1 MTSDGHSAAV
11 VARTAGAKW
20 DLRILQSPDSN
31 DHVKIARCADPNNI
45 PAMDKA
51 KQAKNDARQSLDRAA
66 NYLLTPAALHFK
78 VIVLFQIGNNLIQR
92 RNYMEFIAAELV
104 SSRDLNFGR

>member
-11 VARTAGAKW
+11 VARTAGANGTCGSCNRQIRTTASK
-20 DLRILQSPDSN
+20 LRDVPTQT
-31 DHVKIARCADPNNI
+31 
-45 PAMDKA
+45 DKA
-51 KQAKNDARQSLDRAA
+51 VKLRTMPDRVSIGLQ
-66 NYLLTPAALHFK
+66 NYLPTPADLHFK